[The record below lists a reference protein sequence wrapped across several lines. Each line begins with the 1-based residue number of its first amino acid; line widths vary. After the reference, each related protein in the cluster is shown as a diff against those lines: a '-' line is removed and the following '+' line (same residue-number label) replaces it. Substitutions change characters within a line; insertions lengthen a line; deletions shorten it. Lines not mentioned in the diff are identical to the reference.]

1 MKECDITI
9 QYADEDPTGPD
20 TSKVF
25 AELVKRRQATDL
37 RGAIKFNLGSLD
49 TLPLASGRGF
59 TPFRDMLM
67 RKHLEAG
74 GTLGVISM
82 ESEIDFDRI
91 REGKNAMLREF
102 NRRRVIA
109 EKEGTI
115 RYIPIKTV
123 SDETFD
129 RIQEL
134 SEQPAE
140 PSQALVDLMTRKR
153 KFKRE
158 Y

>member
-49 TLPLASGRGF
+49 TLPLVSGRGF

-74 GTLGVISM
+74 GQVVFLDYEGGLNIS
-82 ESEIDFDRI
+82 
-91 REGKNAMLREF
+91 
-102 NRRRVIA
+102 
-109 EKEGTI
+109 EKINQMIQRGEV
-115 RYIPIKTV
+115 RTV

-140 PSQALVDLMTRKR
+140 PSQALVDLMTRKS